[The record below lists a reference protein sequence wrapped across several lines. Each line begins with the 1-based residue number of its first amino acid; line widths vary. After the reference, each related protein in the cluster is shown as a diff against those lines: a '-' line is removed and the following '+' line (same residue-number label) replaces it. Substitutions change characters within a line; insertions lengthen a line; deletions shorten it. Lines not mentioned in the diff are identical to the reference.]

1 MILSTPPYNPSSNQN
16 DINSINIKIN
26 SSASSPTTL
35 KRKDTFQIK
44 QKLSEVLGPNGK
56 EYWKCLKN
64 YLIGKLSKN
73 EFDKSIKN
81 LIGDQRNYLYI
92 RLIIKYNIFYKCNQ

>member
-44 QKLSEVLGPNGK
+44 QN
-56 EYWKCLKN
+56 
-64 YLIGKLSKN
+64 
-73 EFDKSIKN
+73 F
-81 LIGDQRNYLYI
+81 R
-92 RLIIKYNIFYKCNQ
+92 KY